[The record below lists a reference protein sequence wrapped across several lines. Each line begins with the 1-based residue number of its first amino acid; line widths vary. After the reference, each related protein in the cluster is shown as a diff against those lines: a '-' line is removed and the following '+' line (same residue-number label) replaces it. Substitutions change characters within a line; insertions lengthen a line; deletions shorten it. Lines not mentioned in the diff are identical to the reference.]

1 MTKRKKF
8 KSKLSKSRPDK
19 GLKNKILAFL
29 YKYPNQSFSSKQIAK
44 GIKIKDRSAKD
55 LIGFHLR
62 NYVVSGTIEERA
74 NSKYRIVEQ
83 GSEAERLIGKID
95 LIKSGSAYFLNENG
109 DDIYISSKN
118 LNKALNGDKVEVAI
132 FRHAGRGK
140 KAEGEVVNIVERAR
154 ANYLGIIETFNG
166 NAFLTTERVGRD
178 IFIHGSKLNGA
189 KNGQRAIVKL
199 LDWPEKAKNPFGEV
213 IEVLGDAGDHEVEIH
228 AILAEFGLPSKFD
241 KELEAEAEKFT
252 EELTEDDLQN
262 RRDFRDICTF
272 TIDPDDAKDFDDAIS
287 FQKLENGNWEIGI
300 HIADVSYYLDQS
312 EVLEEEA
319 FRRATSVYLVDRVV
333 PMLPESL
340 SNKLC
345 SLRPNET
352 KRCFSAVFEMDDKAI
367 IKKQWFGRTLINSDH
382 RFTYMEAQKVIEDK
396 SGEYEEE
403 LLTLDR
409 LAKIMREKRMKAG
422 AISFDKA
429 EVKFHLDEESNP
441 TKVFFKHSLDAHKL
455 IEEYML
461 LANKQVASFIG
472 AKMNGDPSGKTFV
485 YRIHDKPDPDKINSF
500 SQFVNQFGFSLKT
513 EGGQL
518 STSLN
523 SLLAEVKNSPFAQMV
538 ETLAMRSMSKA
549 KYSTANIG
557 HYGLGFNYYSHFT
570 SPIRRYPDVMVH
582 RLLQHYLEGGSSPG
596 ADQYEFACK
605 HSSSM
610 EKLASDAERSS
621 TKYMQVKFLE
631 DKKDVIFEGVVSGV
645 TEWGLYV
652 EIVENKC
659 EGMVPLR
666 AIKQDYYIAD
676 TKNYVVE
683 GQTTRHQIRLG
694 DKVNVKIA
702 NTNLYKKTIDM
713 DLILDKSL
721 VN

>member
-1 MTKRKKF
+1 MTKRKTF
-8 KSKLSKSRPDK
+8 KSKLNKSKPDK
-19 GLKNKILAFL
+19 GLKNKLLAFL
-29 YKYPNQSFSSKQIAK
+29 YKYPNQSFSSKQITK
-44 GIKIKDRSAKD
+44 GIKIKDRAAKD

-62 NYVVSGTIEERA
+62 NFVVSGVIEERA
-74 NSKYRIVEQ
+74 NNKYRIVEQ
-83 GSEAERLIGKID
+83 SPAADRMIGKIE
-95 LIKSGSAYFLNENG
+95 LIKSGSAYFINENG
-109 DDIYISSKN
+109 DDVYISSKN
-118 LNKALNGDKVEVAI
+118 LNRALNGDQVEVSI
-132 FRHAGRGK
+132 FRKGRVGK
-140 KAEGEVVNIVERAR
+140 KPEGEVINVIERAR
-154 ANYLGIIETFNG
+154 TSYLGIIETLNG
-166 NAFLTTERVGRD
+166 NAFLTTEKVGRD

-228 AILAEFGLPSKFD
+228 AILAEFGLPAKFD
-241 KELEAEAEKFT
+241 NELESEAEKFS
-252 EELTEDDLQN
+252 EELTDEDLQN

-272 TIDPDDAKDFDDAIS
+272 TIDPDDAKDFDDALS

-300 HIADVSYYLDQS
+300 HIADVSYYLDKS

-319 FRRATSVYLVDRVV
+319 FKRATSVYLVDRVV

-345 SLRPNET
+345 SLRPKET
-352 KRCFSAVFEMDDKAI
+352 KRCFSAVFEIDETARI
-367 IKKQWFGRTLINSDH
+367 RKQWFGRTLINSDH
-382 RFTYMEAQKVIEDK
+382 RFTYMDAQKVIEDK
-396 SGEYEEE
+396 QGDYADE

-409 LAKIMREKRMKAG
+409 LAKIMRDKRMKNG

-429 EVKFHLDEESNP
+429 EVKFKLDEEHNP
-441 TKVFFKHSLDAHKL
+441 VKVFFKHSLDAHKL

-461 LANKQVASFIG
+461 LANKQVAAFIG
-472 AKMNGDPSGKTFV
+472 AKMTGEPSGKTFV
-485 YRIHDKPDPDKINSF
+485 YRIHDKPDPDKVNSF
-500 SQFVNQFGFSLKT
+500 SQFVSQFGFKLKT
-513 EGGQL
+513 EGSQL
-518 STSLN
+518 SNSLN
-523 SLLAEVKNSPFAQMV
+523 DLLAEVKNSPFAQMV

-557 HYGLGFNYYSHFT
+557 HYGLGFEYYSHFT

-631 DKKDVIFEGVVSGV
+631 DKKDIIFEGVVSGV

-652 EIVENKC
+652 EIIENKC

-666 AIKQDYYIAD
+666 AIKEDYYIAD
-676 TKNYVVE
+676 TKNYMVQ
-683 GQTTRHQIRLG
+683 GQMSKHQIRLG
-694 DKVNVKIA
+694 DKINVKIT

-713 DLILDKSL
+713 GLILDKSL
-721 VN
+721 VK

>member
-8 KSKLSKSRPDK
+8 TSKLHKSRPDK
-19 GLKNKILAFL
+19 GLKNKILAYL
-29 YKYPNQSFSSKQIAK
+29 YKYPNHSFSSKQISK
-44 GIKIKDRSAKD
+44 GIKIRDRAAKD

-62 NYVVSGTIEERA
+62 NFVVSGLIQERA
-74 NSKYRIVEQ
+74 NNKYRIVEQ
-83 GSEAERLIGKID
+83 NESERLIGKID

-109 DDIYISSKN
+109 PDIYISSKN
-118 LNKALNGDKVEVAI
+118 LNRALNGDRVEIAI
-132 FRHAGRGK
+132 FRNERKGK
-140 KAEGEVVNIVERAR
+140 KAEGEVIGIIERAR
-154 ANYLGIIETFNG
+154 TSYLGIIETLNG

-213 IEVLGDAGDHEVEIH
+213 IEILGDAGDHEVEIH
-228 AILAEFGLPSKFD
+228 AILAEFGLPATFD
-241 KELEAEAEKFT
+241 KELEKEAEKFT
-252 EELTEDDLQN
+252 EDLTDEDLKT

-272 TIDPDDAKDFDDAIS
+272 TIDPDDAKDFDDALS

-300 HIADVSYYLDQS
+300 HIADVSYYLDKS
-312 EVLEEEA
+312 DILEEEA

-345 SLRPNET
+345 SLRPKET
-352 KRCFSAVFEMDDKAI
+352 KRCFSAVFELDENAI
-367 IKKQWFGRTLINSDH
+367 VKKRWIGRTLINSDH

-396 SGEYEEE
+396 AGDYAEE
-403 LLTLDR
+403 LLTLDK
-409 LAKIMREKRMKAG
+409 LAKIMREKRMNEG
-422 AISFDKA
+422 AISFDRA
-429 EVKFHLDEESNP
+429 EVKFKLDEEANP
-441 TKVFFKHSLDAHKL
+441 IKVYFKHSLDAHKL

-461 LANKQVASFIG
+461 LANKQVAQYIG
-472 AKMNGDPSGKTFV
+472 AKLNGDPSGQTFV
-485 YRIHDKPDPDKINSF
+485 YRIHDKPDPEKITSF
-500 SQFVNQFGFSLKT
+500 SQFVNQFGFELKT
-513 EGGQL
+513 ESSQL
-518 STSLN
+518 SNSMN
-523 SLLAEVKNSPFAQMV
+523 SLLEEVKNSPFAQMV

-557 HYGLGFNYYSHFT
+557 HYGLGFSYYSHFT

-610 EKLASDAERSS
+610 EKIASDAERSS

-631 DKKDVIFEGVVSGV
+631 DKKDIIFEGVVSGV

-652 EIVENKC
+652 EIIENKC
-659 EGMVPLR
+659 EGMVALR
-666 AIKQDYYIAD
+666 SIKEDYYIAD

-683 GQTTRHQIRLG
+683 GQMSGHQIRLG
-694 DKVNVKIA
+694 DRINVKIA
-702 NTNLYKKTIDM
+702 NTNLLKKTIDM
-713 DLILDKSL
+713 DLILEKSL